1 MALTA
6 KMILQILIDFTSDKD
21 LATANYPLQIN
32 RGITL
37 TNGTGAN
44 KGTTLYDDSITIATG
59 ANTTIQIADGSLTDS
74 LGTAVSF
81 DIVRG
86 LYIKNTSL
94 TDGLIFGAAAATQLA
109 IFGTP
114 ATDTLLIAMG
124 GEFFWTAPNAT
135 GLDVTTNEDLKFEHD
150 ATTGASMEVEL
161 IIIGEN

>member
-1 MALTA
+1 
-6 KMILQILIDFTSDKD
+6 MILNILMDYTAAKD
-21 LATANYPLQIN
+21 LDTAVYPLNIN

-44 KGTTLYDDSITIATG
+44 KGTTLYDDSITITTG

-94 TDGLIFGAAAATQLA
+94 TDGLIFGGAAGTQLA
-109 IFGTP
+109 IFSDP
-114 ATDTLLIAMG
+114 ASDKLLIPMG

-150 ATTGASMEVEL
+150 ATTGAAMEVEL
-161 IIIGEN
+161 IIVGEN